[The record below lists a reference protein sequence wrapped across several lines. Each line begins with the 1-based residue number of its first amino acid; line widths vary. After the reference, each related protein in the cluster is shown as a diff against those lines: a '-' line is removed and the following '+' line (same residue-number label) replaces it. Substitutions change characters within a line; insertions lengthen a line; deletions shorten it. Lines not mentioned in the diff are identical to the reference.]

1 MNELPADKIHVQDL
15 LLRCILGVN
24 PEERVKKQDVVL
36 NLTLWADLSLPARTD
51 RIEDTLDYK
60 NLKKRVVDLVEGSSF
75 LLVEAL
81 AGAVADLCL
90 EVPLVRAVRVRVDKP
105 GALRFAKSVA
115 VEIFR
120 EKKQG

>member
-1 MNELPADKIHVQDL
+1 MNELPPDKIHVQDL

-60 NLKKRVVDLVEGSSF
+60 KLKKRVVDLVEGSSF

-90 EVPLVRAVRVRVDKP
+90 EPPRVRAVRVRVDKP

-120 EKKQG
+120 EKRGE

>member
-1 MNELPADKIHVQDL
+1 MDDLPPDRIHVQDL

-24 PEERVKKQDVVL
+24 PEEREKKQDVVI
-36 NLTLWADLSLPARTD
+36 NFTLWADLSHPAGTD

-60 NLKKRVVDLVEGSSF
+60 RLKKKVVDLVEGSSF
-75 LLVEAL
+75 HLVEAL

-90 EVPLVRAVRVRVDKP
+90 EDPRVKAARVRVDKP

-115 VEIFR
+115 VEVFR
-120 EKKQG
+120 RGKEG